1 MQHGILIRITALIV
15 LSLFFLSIIS
25 GCGKDAAAPVSPQD
39 TTVTDET
46 TAAEVTTGPFDA
58 IKEAD
63 FGGYNFRVLTL
74 SAGYNATN
82 RFTQEIWVEAETGDV
97 INDAVFRRNG
107 MIADRLGVNI
117 IAYPADDV
125 YGTARKSA
133 MSGSDDYD
141 LHGMYGKSEGLII
154 ASQGL
159 VRDWNKIPGLNLD
172 SVYWNSNCRDKLSV
186 CGRLYLMSGAIL
198 ISEIDDTLAM
208 IYNKKLAEDN
218 GFESIYPL
226 VFDGK
231 WTLDTFAEQAAA
243 IYADIDGDGTMKPA
257 NDLFGY
263 IQDPASM
270 TNNWLFSCDLFGEK
284 ISDDGI
290 IDMNIDQNRIQTMLE
305 KLAGIN
311 SCDGI
316 LIGLDLYEGL
326 NYFKEDRIYIYAIIL
341 RNIELLRDMESDF
354 GIIPYP
360 KFDES
365 QPDYLNHVGLASPIL
380 TVPITNNTDDE
391 RLSQVLEGM
400 AAASY
405 QVVLPAYFDVAL
417 KEKYSR
423 DKETQDMLDII
434 LKSRTYN
441 LGYLGSISFVWDVA
455 SLIKGVKTD
464 FSSYWAK
471 SESSMTKRYQKV
483 IDKLL
488 EIEN

>member
-1 MQHGILIRITALIV
+1 MQRKTTIRVTAIFILFIML
-15 LSLFFLSIIS
+15 LSSFL
-25 GCGKDAAAPVSPQD
+25 GCGKEDATPESKEIMTEA
-39 TTVTDET
+39 DET
-46 TAAEVTTGPFDA
+46 TTAEVTKEPFDE
-58 IKEAD
+58 IQEAD
-63 FGGYNFRVLTL
+63 FGSYNFRVLTL
-74 SAGYNATN
+74 SAGINATN

-97 INDAVFRRNG
+97 INDAIFRRNS

-117 IAYPADDV
+117 IACPVDDV
-125 YGTARKSA
+125 FSAATKSA

-141 LHGMYGKSEGLII
+141 LHGMYTKFAAITI
-154 ASQGL
+154 ASEGL

-172 SVYWNSNCRDKLSV
+172 TVYWNSNCRDNLSV
-186 CGRLYLMSGAIL
+186 CGKLYLMSGAIL

-218 GFESIYPL
+218 GLESIYTL

-231 WTLDTFAEQAAA
+231 WTLDTFAEQATA
-243 IYADIDGDGTMKPA
+243 IYTDIDGDGVMKPK

-270 TNNWLFSCDLFGEK
+270 TNNWLFSCDLLGEK
-284 ISDDGI
+284 ILDDGV
-290 IDMNIDQNRIQTMLE
+290 IDMNMDQNRIQTTLE
-305 KLAGIN
+305 KLAKVN
-311 SCDGI
+311 SSDGI
-316 LIGLDLYEGL
+316 QIGLDLYEGL
-326 NYFKEDRIYIYAIIL
+326 DYFKEDRIYIYAIIL

-360 KFDES
+360 KFDEN
-365 QPDYLNHVGLASPIL
+365 QPDYLNHVGGSSPIL
-380 TVPITNNTDDE
+380 TVPITNTSDDE
-391 RLSQVLEGM
+391 RLRQVLEGM

-455 SLIKGVKTD
+455 ALIKGGKTD

-471 SESSMTKRYQKV
+471 SESSMTKKYQKV

-488 EIEN
+488 EIED